1 MFRKVWSNEKKDVWL
16 GEFEIGDY
24 YISDTYEVTE
34 EEIIEFAEK
43 YDPQY
48 FHTNPEKAK
57 DSFFGGLASSGWMTA
72 GITMRLQV
80 ETSPFAFDLVGLG
93 VEINWPSP
101 TLPGDLLKIRT
112 EVTDIKISESKPNQ
126 GIISI
131 ETITTNQD
139 DEVKMVMQNKILGFK
154 RPVDK

>member
-1 MFRKVWSNEKKDVWL
+1 MKKKDVWL

-34 EEIIEFAEK
+34 KEIIEFAEK

-48 FHTNPEKAK
+48 FHTDPEKAK
-57 DSFFGGLASSGWMTA
+57 DSFFGRLASSGWMTA
-72 GITMRLQV
+72 GITMKLQV

-93 VEINWPSP
+93 VEIKWPLP

-139 DEVKMVMQNKILGFK
+139 DEVKMVLQNKILGFK
-154 RPVDK
+154 RH